1 MEGFLTETP
10 MFGAFHITA
19 ASLSILLG
27 FLYCRSVRRRNHGN
41 VDVALFRT
49 GLFLLGMECVKQ
61 LYLFLIVNQAQ
72 YYSWWYFPF
81 QLCSMPMYLCI
92 ALKEAPEERKG
103 PIRTFLYTYGLIG
116 ALAAL
121 AWPEDILLG
130 SIFLKVHGFLW
141 HGLMVGIA
149 MVSADKKEEGFSR
162 TVQLF
167 LFLCVCAEIINTAGT
182 ALRTYGSLPDM
193 FYISPFTAAGQPV
206 FRIIARY
213 TGRIPEIGIYLCT
226 MTLAAYLLY
235 LLNKKRA

>member
-19 ASLSILLG
+19 ACLSVLLG
-27 FLYCRSVRRRNHGN
+27 FLYCRTVRRRYPGN
-41 VDVALFRT
+41 ADAALFRT
-49 GLFLLGMECVKQ
+49 GLFLLCMEGVKQ
-61 LYLFLIVNQAQ
+61 FYLFFIVNQAQ
-72 YYSWWYFPF
+72 YFNWWYFPF

-92 ALKEAPEERKG
+92 GLKYASEERKG

-121 AWPEDILLG
+121 AWPEDILMG
-130 SIFLKVHGFLW
+130 SMFLKVHGFLW

-149 MVSADKKEEGFSR
+149 MVCAERKEDSFCR
-162 TVQLF
+162 TVQFF

-182 ALRTYGSLPDM
+182 ALRTHGSLPDM
-193 FYISPFTAAGQPV
+193 FYISPYTAAGQPV
-206 FRIIARY
+206 FRTIARY
-213 TGRIPEIGIYLCT
+213 TGRIPEIGIYLCS
-226 MTLAAYLLY
+226 MTIAAYLLY